1 MADYLDICL
10 QSNTTP
16 NEDAEF
22 NVIGGII
29 DKTEIDYT
37 RHMLVE
43 DYGVTLEGSEVIDL
57 MEEYGLEQSFLP
69 VGVSMH
75 ETIYDILTKQ
85 GEEQI

>member
-16 NEDAEF
+16 NEDAQF
-22 NVIGGII
+22 NVIGGLI
-29 DKTEIDYT
+29 DKTELEFT
-37 RHMLVE
+37 RYMLLE
-43 DYGVTLEGSEVIDL
+43 EYGVTLEGSEITDL

-75 ETIYDILTKQ
+75 ETIYDILIKQ
-85 GEEQI
+85 GEE